1 MKNIIIAIDG
11 HSSTGKSTLAK
22 MLSTYYNFVHINT
35 GSMYRAV
42 TLNAIRKKII
52 NLNDSPEKINVEML
66 NKSVDSLRFEF
77 RCDKENYYSIFL
89 NDENVEG
96 IIKLPDVT
104 KYVSYVSKFKLL
116 RSKII
121 NIQQQMGRHK
131 SVVMEGR
138 DIGSVVFPDADL
150 KLFITASI
158 DIRARRRYNE
168 LKKSGIDINYSDVYQ
183 NIKMRDYYD
192 TTRKNSPLKKV
203 EDAFLVNNSSMTID
217 EQFKYVVDLIKKY
230 KIF

>member
-22 MLSTYYNFVHINT
+22 MLSKYYSFVHINT

-52 NLNDSPEKINVEML
+52 NLNNSPEKINEDVL

-77 RCDKENYYSIFL
+77 RCNIENYYSIFL
-89 NDENVEG
+89 NDENIEDL
-96 IIKLPDVT
+96 IKLPDVT
-104 KYVSYVSKFKLL
+104 KFVSYVSKFKLL
-116 RSKII
+116 RSKIVYM
-121 NIQQQMGRHK
+121 QQQMGMEK

-138 DIGSVVFPDADL
+138 DIGSVVFPNADL
-150 KLFITASI
+150 KLFVTASI
-158 DIRARRRYNE
+158 DIRARRRYDE
-168 LKKSGIDINYSDVYQ
+168 LINSGIDINYSDVYQ
-183 NIKMRDYYD
+183 NIKMRDYCD

-203 EDAFLVNNSSMTID
+203 EDAFLIDNSSMTID
-217 EQFKYVVDLIKKY
+217 EQFKYVNDLIKKN